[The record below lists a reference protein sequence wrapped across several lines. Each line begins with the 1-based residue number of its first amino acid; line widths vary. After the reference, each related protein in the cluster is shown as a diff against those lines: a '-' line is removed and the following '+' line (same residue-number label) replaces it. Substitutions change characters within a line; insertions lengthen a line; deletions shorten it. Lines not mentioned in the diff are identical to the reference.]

1 MQKLKTSVL
10 DVATMGEDLEF
21 SIYDKYGEVDVYQ
34 LTPPERVAER
44 IQDSD
49 IVIVNKIKLNEGNL
63 KDAKNVKI
71 ICVTA
76 TGFDNIDVEYCKRAG
91 IAVCNV
97 KGYSTDSV
105 AQVTAALALSLINKL
120 PEYDRYVKNL
130 SYTNSNVQI
139 CSKPV
144 FHEMTGM
151 TWGIVGLGNIGK
163 KVAETAKVFGCKVI
177 AYKRTPDENYNCVSL
192 EELCKRSDIISLH
205 VPLNDGTKQLIN
217 DKMLSL
223 MKKSCILINAARGA
237 VVDEEAVTNAVIE
250 GRIGGLAVDVFSTE
264 PLEEASPY
272 TRLFDYQNVILT
284 PHMAWGAYEARVRCL
299 EEIALNIDAFLNGE
313 KRNRVDI

>member
-1 MQKLKTSVL
+1 MQRLKTAVL
-10 DVATMGEDLEF
+10 DVSTMGSDLDF
-21 SIYDKYGEVDVYQ
+21 SIYDKYGEVEVYQ
-34 LTPPERVAER
+34 LTPPEKVSER

-49 IVIVNKIKLNEGNL
+49 IVIVNKIKLNESNL
-63 KDAKNVKI
+63 KDAKNIKI

-76 TGFDNIDVEYCKRAG
+76 TGFDNIDVEYCRRAG

-97 KGYSTDSV
+97 QGYSTASV
-105 AQVTAALALSLINKL
+105 AQVTAALALSLVNKL
-120 PEYDRYVKNL
+120 PEYDRYVKDL

-144 FHEMTGM
+144 FHEMSGM

-177 AYKRTPDENYNCVSL
+177 AYTRTPDKNYDCVSL
-192 EELCKRSDIISLH
+192 EELCTSADIISLH
-205 VPLNDGTKQLIN
+205 VPLNNGTRQLIN
-217 DKMLSL
+217 DKMISL

-237 VVDEEAVTNAVIE
+237 VVDEDALTNAVIE
-250 GRIGGLAVDVFSTE
+250 GRIGGLAVDVFSAE
-264 PLEEASPY
+264 PLMKTSPY
-272 TRLFDYQNVILT
+272 TKLFDYRNVILT